1 MQSRLQRGPKIIS
14 RESCCGRWKT
24 DVTETQLA
32 LCSFEDLGSDW
43 STWILRSDVFI
54 WAFLTRSS
62 FFVPSETI
70 AACLSVEI
78 AISKSFHCQV
88 SLQTL
93 MALYVYEH
101 NYHSSKQTVKKRTP
115 GLQRHSSRKELQSKG
130 TQQASATFPP
140 VTTTSHHTDL
150 LPPRWGQG
158 RLLVRLASA
167 QRHADAC
174 TNWPDRWGPHWFST
188 RDWGESFDVC
198 SFVLRPDDVV

>member
-1 MQSRLQRGPKIIS
+1 MDAVKASERAKDS

-101 NYHSSKQTVKKRTP
+101 NYHSSKQTVFKDTQVGRTY
-115 GLQRHSSRKELQSKG
+115 KAKD
-130 TQQASATFPP
+130 TQQASATFSPSGNN
-140 VTTTSHHTDL
+140 VTSHWFT
-150 LPPRWGQG
+150 PAK
-158 RLLVRLASA
+158 VRA
-167 QRHADAC
+167 R
-174 TNWPDRWGPHWFST
+174 
-188 RDWGESFDVC
+188 
-198 SFVLRPDDVV
+198 

>member
-1 MQSRLQRGPKIIS
+1 MDTGRWNMLELYIHIIIYRWMQSRLQRGPKIIS

-130 TQQASATFPP
+130 TQQASATFSPSDNN
-140 VTTTSHHTDL
+140 VTSHWFA
-150 LPPRWGQG
+150 PAK
-158 RLLVRLASA
+158 VRA
-167 QRHADAC
+167 R
-174 TNWPDRWGPHWFST
+174 
-188 RDWGESFDVC
+188 
-198 SFVLRPDDVV
+198 